1 MEESKVNSNKKMYNK
16 IYLKTK
22 LNMILLA
29 IVFIGAI
36 NWGATALGYNFV
48 ELLSSNINKSLQVNY
63 PIDKIIYV
71 IVAFSALWLAS
82 KQTTWLPFLGVGI
95 MPSSL
100 VPLTK
105 PTGANKKITIKT
117 KPNTKIIYWSAYQ
130 KGEKTPVVD
139 AYSDYANSG
148 AVMSDSNGNAVLE
161 IVEGS
166 GYTVPSGQVIPKHVH
181 FRTVGLPDGMMGK
194 VETVKY

>member
-22 LNMILLA
+22 INMVLFA

-48 ELLSSNINKSLQVNY
+48 ELLSKNINGKFNINY
-63 PIDKIIYV
+63 PIDKIIY
-71 IVAFSALWLAS
+71 ICVALSAIWLAS

-100 VPLTK
+100 VPLAK
-105 PTGANKKITIKT
+105 PSGANRKVTIKT
-117 KPNTKIIYWSAYQ
+117 RPNAKIVYWASYQ
-130 KGEKTPVVD
+130 KGEETNVID

-148 AVMSDSNGNAVLE
+148 AVIADSKGNAVLE

-166 GYTVPSGQVIPKHVH
+166 GYTVPSGKVIPRHIH
-181 FRTVGLPDGMMGK
+181 YRTIGLPDGMMGK
-194 VETVKY
+194 VKTVNY

>member
-1 MEESKVNSNKKMYNK
+1 MEESKANSNKKMYNK
-16 IYLKTK
+16 IYFKTK
-22 LNMILLA
+22 LNMILFA
-29 IVFIGAI
+29 IVFVGAI

-48 ELLSSNINKSLQVNY
+48 ELLSLNINKYFQVNY

-71 IVAFSALWLAS
+71 IVALSALWLAT
-82 KQTTWLPFLGVGI
+82 KKTTWLPFLGVGI

-117 KPNTKIIYWSAYQ
+117 RPNTKIIYWSAYQ

-161 IVEGS
+161 IIEGS

-181 FRTVGLPDGMMGK
+181 YRTVGLPDGMMGK

>member
-1 MEESKVNSNKKMYNK
+1 MEESKANSNKKMYNK

-22 LNMILLA
+22 LNMILFA
-29 IVFIGAI
+29 IVFVGAI

-48 ELLSSNINKSLQVNY
+48 ELLSLNINKYFQVNY

-71 IVAFSALWLAS
+71 IVALSALWLAT
-82 KQTTWLPFLGVGI
+82 KKTTWLPFLGVGI
-95 MPSSL
+95 MPSNL
-100 VPLTK
+100 VPLSK

-117 KPNTKIIYWSAYQ
+117 RPNTKIIYWSAYQ

-161 IVEGS
+161 IIEGS

-181 FRTVGLPDGMMGK
+181 YRTVGLPDGMMGK
-194 VETVKY
+194 VKTIKY

>member
-166 GYTVPSGQVIPKHVH
+166 GYTVPSGQVIRKHVH

>member
-1 MEESKVNSNKKMYNK
+1 MEESKANSNKKMYNK

-22 LNMILLA
+22 LNMILFA
-29 IVFIGAI
+29 IVFVGAI

-48 ELLSSNINKSLQVNY
+48 ELLSLNINKSLQVNY

-71 IVAFSALWLAS
+71 IVALSALWLAT
-82 KQTTWLPFLGVGI
+82 KKTTWLPFLGVGI

-117 KPNTKIIYWSAYQ
+117 RPNTKIIYWSAYQ

-181 FRTVGLPDGMMGK
+181 YRTVGLPDGMMGK

>member
-22 LNMILLA
+22 INMILFA

-36 NWGATALGYNFV
+36 NWGTTAFGYNFV
-48 ELLSSNINKSLQVNY
+48 ELLNKTINTSFNVNY

-71 IVAFSALWLAS
+71 IVALSAFWLAS
-82 KQTTWLPFLGVGI
+82 KRTTWLPFLGLGI

-100 VPLTK
+100 VPLSK
-105 PTGANKKITIKT
+105 PANANRKVTIKT
-117 KPNTKIIYWSAYQ
+117 KPNAKIVYWSAYQ

-148 AVMSDSNGNAVLE
+148 AVIADANGNATLE

-166 GYTVPSGQVIPKHVH
+166 GYTVPSGKVIPRHIH
-181 FRTVGLPDGMMGK
+181 YRTIGLPDGMMGK
-194 VETVKY
+194 VKTVEY

>member
-1 MEESKVNSNKKMYNK
+1 MEESKANSNKKMYNK

-22 LNMILLA
+22 LNMILFA
-29 IVFIGAI
+29 IVFVGAI

-48 ELLSSNINKSLQVNY
+48 ELLSLNINKYFQVNY

-71 IVAFSALWLAS
+71 IVALSALWLAT
-82 KQTTWLPFLGVGI
+82 KKTTWLPFLGVGI

-117 KPNTKIIYWSAYQ
+117 RPNTKIIYWSAYQ

-181 FRTVGLPDGMMGK
+181 YRTVGLPDGMMGK

>member
-1 MEESKVNSNKKMYNK
+1 MEESKVNSNQKMYKK

-22 LNMILLA
+22 INMVLFS

-48 ELLSSNINKSLQVNY
+48 ELLSKTINMQFNSNL

-71 IVAFSALWLAS
+71 IVALSAIWLAS
-82 KQTTWLPFLGVGI
+82 KQTTWLPFLGIGI

-100 VPLTK
+100 VPLSK

-117 KPNTKIIYWSAYQ
+117 RPNSKIVYWSAYQ

-148 AVMSDSNGNAVLE
+148 AVMSDSKGNAVLE

-166 GYTVPSGQVIPKHVH
+166 GYTVPSGRVIPKHVH
-181 FRTVGLPDGMMGK
+181 YRTIGLPDGMMGK
-194 VETVKY
+194 VKTVKY

>member
-1 MEESKVNSNKKMYNK
+1 MEESKVKSNKKMYNK

-22 LNMILLA
+22 INMVLFA
-29 IVFIGAI
+29 VVFIGAL

-48 ELLSSNINKSLQVNY
+48 ELLSKNINGKFNINY
-63 PIDKIIYV
+63 PIDKIIY
-71 IVAFSALWLAS
+71 ICVALSAIWLAS

-100 VPLTK
+100 IPLTK
-105 PTGANKKITIKT
+105 PSGANTKVTIKT
-117 KPNTKIIYWSAYQ
+117 KPNAKIVYWASYQ
-130 KGEKTPVVD
+130 KGEETNVID

-148 AVMSDSNGNAVLE
+148 AVIADSKGNATLE

-166 GYTVPSGQVIPKHVH
+166 GYTVPSGKVIPRHIH
-181 FRTVGLPDGMMGK
+181 YRTIGLPDGMMGK
-194 VETVKY
+194 VKTVNY